1 MSQTG
6 LLNSCNLSIQ
16 SSGSGVNNDVICSPI
31 PFFHIYGFSTGIL
44 EPMLIEVSKIFP
56 FYFPETVTTM
66 RAIQN
71 YQCQYL
77 RGTPTQ
83 YFDILNHPD
92 RHKFDLSSLK
102 NAVIA
107 GSTVAPDL
115 LAILKK
121 DLKIDHIYVGYGNKL
136 KFCLFFKE
144 FQFEDLKI

>member
-16 SSGSGVNNDVICSPI
+16 SSGSDVKDDVICSPI

-44 EPMLIEVSKIFP
+44 EPMLVEVSKVFP

-66 RAIQN
+66 RAIES
-71 YQCQYL
+71 YQCKFL

-92 RHKFDLSSLK
+92 RHKYNLSSLK

-115 LAILKK
+115 LEKLRK
-121 DLKIDHIYVGYGNKL
+121 DLKVDNIYVGYGTEQNRR
-136 KFCLFFKE
+136 LFSKH
-144 FQFEDLKI
+144 